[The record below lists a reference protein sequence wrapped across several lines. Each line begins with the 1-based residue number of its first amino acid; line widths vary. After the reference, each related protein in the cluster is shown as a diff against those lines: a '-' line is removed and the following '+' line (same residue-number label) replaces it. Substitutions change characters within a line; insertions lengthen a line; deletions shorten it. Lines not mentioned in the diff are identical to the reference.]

1 MGRKRYAFSLLLA
14 FVHLFKH
21 TTAGITDGAV
31 EKIRLPTVL
40 HLQNKSLSLV
50 GLTINIIDNASLVLG
65 GGQFFLVLKNDILYL
80 KFADQQVIKKAYQQV
95 FAELLS
101 EESFESPVSKRI
113 DVFSHSDEFFG
124 CFFTISITKIV
135 DFL

>member
-1 MGRKRYAFSLLLA
+1 MRSLSPSCLCPPVQAHYGRHNR
-14 FVHLFKH
+14 
-21 TTAGITDGAV
+21 GAV

-50 GLTINIIDNASLVLG
+50 GLTINIIDNASLILG
-65 GGQFFLVLKNDILYL
+65 GGQFFLVFKNDILYL

-124 CFFTISITKIV
+124 CFFLYYKDS
-135 DFL
+135 